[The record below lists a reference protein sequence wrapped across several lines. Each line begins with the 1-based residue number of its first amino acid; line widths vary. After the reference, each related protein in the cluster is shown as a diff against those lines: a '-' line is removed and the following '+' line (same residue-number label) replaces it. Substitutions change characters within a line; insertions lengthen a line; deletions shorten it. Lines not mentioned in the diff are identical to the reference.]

1 MAISHIPR
9 SVGHNY
15 LPEYQIS
22 AVPYTLSISRT
33 SQLSFVVVQ
42 KLRTINGQANQNS
55 YREVGFSAGEAVNS
69 AVTLTISDVDTTPLL
84 VFGDA
89 GGEVPN
95 DAQVQHLQANFV
107 LVRKLSFPKITSW
120 IRFENNANNP
130 RKVYFCKFDVIN
142 AATAVNELTLTNNEV
157 TLPLSLRVTDLY
169 FKKGDDNNDG
179 DDIKAEAGLTSIDR
193 SEFKDTVETFLGD
206 NK

>member
-1 MAISHIPR
+1 
-9 SVGHNY
+9 
-15 LPEYQIS
+15 
-22 AVPYTLSISRT
+22 
-33 SQLSFVVVQ
+33 
-42 KLRTINGQANQNS
+42 
-55 YREVGFSAGEAVNS
+55 EAANS

-95 DAQVQHLQANFV
+95 DAQVQHLQPNFV

-120 IRFENNANNP
+120 IRFENNVDDP

-142 AATAVNELTLTNNEV
+142 AAVNELTLTNNEV

-169 FKKGDDNNDG
+169 FKKGGDDNDG

>member
-22 AVPYTLSISRT
+22 AVPYTLSTSRT

-42 KLRTINGQANQNS
+42 KTRTINGQANQNS
-55 YREVGFSAGEAVNS
+55 YREVGFAAGEADDA
-69 AVTLTISDVDTTPLL
+69 AVTLTISDADTTPLL

-89 GGEVPN
+89 GGGNPN
-95 DAQVQHLQANFV
+95 PATVVNLQGNFV

-120 IRFENNANNP
+120 IRFENNVNNP

-142 AATAVNELTLTNNEV
+142 AAGNELTLTNNEV

-169 FKKGDDNNDG
+169 FKKGGDDNDG
-179 DDIKAEAGLTSIDR
+179 DDIKAEAGLTSINR